1 MKTKIL
7 IGAALVV
14 LLGGYAVQ
22 ADTVWTSGH
31 HDILPGEVYGE
42 IWMENDATA
51 TMIGGDVYK
60 LETSDVSSFDMLDGE
75 MDLLY
80 VHDDT
85 FINIYG
91 GSLGALGATENAWVE
106 LYAYDVIHH
115 PTGGHFDRGWVE
127 GTYLLN
133 DLYFT
138 FDLNHLDTFSH
149 VNVVPE
155 PSTLILLALG
165 SLISREYLH
174 KNQ

>member
-1 MKTKIL
+1 MKTKFL

-31 HDILPGEVYGE
+31 HDIVDGELYGE
-42 IWMENDATA
+42 IYIYNDVTVD
-51 TMIGGDVYK
+51 IWGGDIYK
-60 LETSDVSSFDMLDGE
+60 LETYDVTVTDWYDGE

-127 GTYLLN
+127 GKYLLN

-155 PSTLILLALG
+155 PLSFFLLALG
-165 SLISREYLH
+165 GLLMR
-174 KNQ
+174 KTR